1 MQLARPASEIS
12 LLNVVEA
19 MEGPL
24 ALNACVV
31 DPHRCPLMKICSVH
45 EEWYRARELL
55 AAELRAATFD
65 ILAQQSDR
73 LAQQS
78 RG

>member
-1 MQLARPASEIS
+1 MSLARPAREVS

-19 MEGPL
+19 MEGTL

-31 DPHRCPLMKICSVH
+31 DSHPCPLNKVCSVH
-45 EEWYRARELL
+45 AEWYRARELL
-55 AAELRAATFD
+55 AAELGAATFD
-65 ILAQQSDR
+65 KLAK
-73 LAQQS
+73 QS